1 MFQYAAVIF
10 SLPPIFSLIAATIIL
25 AKQIKGSVGS
35 AIPYVLAN
43 EAFVGVVF
51 VIAVYYYDLRSPR
64 FVVIGICAVIIAAL
78 LGVAQY
84 ALGKVAARHAS
95 KILTRTAGGIGVIL
109 LAVIVAAL
117 AGIPLLLLA
126 FAAAL

>member
-1 MFQYAAVIF
+1 MFQYAVVIF
-10 SLPPIFSLIAATIIL
+10 SLPPFFSLLAAAIIL
-25 AKQIKGSVGS
+25 ARQIKGSVGS

-51 VIAVYYYDLRSPR
+51 VIAVYSFDLRSPR
-64 FVVIGICAVIIAAL
+64 FVVIGITAVIIAAI

-84 ALGKVAARHAS
+84 ALGKIAARHAS
-95 KILTRTAGGIGVIL
+95 KILTRTAGGISVMF